1 MIATAHPDATRA
13 GLEFLRRGGSAVD
26 AAIAAHLVLNLVEPQ
41 SAGIGGGAFLIHFD
55 GQTRE
60 IASYDGRETAPAA
73 AGPDLFL
80 HPDGAPMEF
89 YDAAVG
95 GRSVGT
101 PGLLRMLAMAHG
113 DHGRI
118 AWADLFAPAIALA
131 RRGRSEEHTSE
142 LQSLM

>member
-89 YDAAVG
+89 YD
-95 GRSVGT
+95 
-101 PGLLRMLAMAHG
+101 
-113 DHGRI
+113 
-118 AWADLFAPAIALA
+118 
-131 RRGRSEEHTSE
+131 RSEERRVGKECVSTCRYRWSPYH
-142 LQSLM
+142 